1 MTRSAPRDERRIA
14 CVVLA
19 AGGSR
24 RLGFP
29 KQLVRRRAR
38 SLLARALGAARGAL
52 PHSRLIVVLGAD
64 ALRLRLVVR
73 RAAPRVDV
81 VYNARWV
88 DGLAS
93 SLNAGLA
100 AAPAATRAILVTLV
114 DQPNVDM
121 RALLRLLNAWQRRR
135 GVAAASRY
143 AGRTGVPAILPRRYW
158 RAIRELRGDAGARA
172 LLRGTGITIVD
183 MPEAELDID
192 TRADVGRL
200 RGESQ
205 AQGSAL

>member
-1 MTRSAPRDERRIA
+1 MAESAPIDPRRIA

-29 KQLVRRRAR
+29 KQLVRRRGR
-38 SLLARALGAARGAL
+38 SLLTHAVAAARAAL
-52 PHSRLIVVLGAD
+52 PRSRLIVVLGAE

-73 RAAPRVDV
+73 RAAPCAAV
-81 VYNARWV
+81 VYNSGWA
-88 DGLAS
+88 DGLAT

-100 AAPAATRAILVTLV
+100 GVPRLADSILVTLV
-114 DQPNVDM
+114 DQPNVDE
-121 RALLRLLNAWQRRR
+121 RELRRLLNAWRRRPRVAAAALYAGRR
-135 GVAAASRY
+135 GV
-143 AGRTGVPAILPRRYW
+143 PAVLPRRYW

-172 LLRGTGITIVD
+172 LLLGSGITTVN

-192 TRADVGRL
+192 TRADVARL
-200 RGESQ
+200 
-205 AQGSAL
+205 